1 MWLTISI
8 LVVTLIGIIYG
19 ASFLVDGSSAVAR
32 RFNISE
38 FIIGTL
44 IVGVGTSL
52 PELTVSLMGILNGS
66 SDIAIG
72 NVVGSNI
79 FNILGIL
86 GITALVFPINV
97 IKDSNKFDMI
107 FCIGVSMILTL
118 SVFIVGGGAL
128 TMFSGIGLLLLFG
141 VYTWV
146 SFSQSN
152 VGANKINDS
161 EETLWKSVVKII
173 GGLIVLILSCKYFV
187 DASVDIAKNIGLSEA
202 VISLTLIACGT
213 SLPELAASVVAAF
226 KKNTELAIG
235 NIIGSNIFNI
245 TVILGICSLV
255 SPLNSIGIT
264 IVDYIVMVVA
274 AIAVFLCTINGK
286 LSRLSGGLMLLSFI
300 AYTSFLILF

>member
-1 MWLTISI
+1 MWLTILI

-19 ASFLVDGSSAVAR
+19 ASFLVDGSSTVAR

-38 FIIGTL
+38 FVVGAL
-44 IVGVGTSL
+44 IVGVGTSF
-52 PELTVSLMGILNGS
+52 PELAVSLMGILNGS

-97 IKDSNKFDMI
+97 IKDNNKFDMI

-118 SVFIVGGGAL
+118 AVFVVGGGTL

-141 VYTWV
+141 LYTWV
-146 SFSQSN
+146 SFTQNN
-152 VGANKINDS
+152 VSANVVNNS
-161 EETLWKSVVKII
+161 EESIWKSVVKII

-187 DASVDIAKNIGLSEA
+187 DASVDIAKSIGLSEA

-274 AIAVFLCTINGK
+274 AILVFVCSTNGK
-286 LSRLSGGLMLLSFI
+286 INRLSGGLMLLSFI

>member
-1 MWLTISI
+1 MWLTILI

-32 RFNISE
+32 IFNISE
-38 FIIGTL
+38 FIIGAL

-52 PELTVSLMGILNGS
+52 PELTVSLIGILNGS

-97 IKDSNKFDMI
+97 DKSETKFDMI
-107 FCIGVSMILTL
+107 FCIGVSMLLTL
-118 SVFIVGGGAL
+118 AVFIVGGGTL

-152 VGANKINDS
+152 VGVNKINDS

-173 GGLIVLILSCKYFV
+173 GGLIILILSCKYFV
-187 DASVDIAKNIGLSEA
+187 DASVDIAKSIGLSEA

-226 KKNTELAIG
+226 KKNTDLALG

-255 SPLNSIGIT
+255 SPLDSIGIG
-264 IVDYIVMVVA
+264 IMDYLIMIVA
-274 AIAVFLCTINGK
+274 AIAVFVCSVNG
-286 LSRLSGGLMLLSFI
+286 RIGRISGGLMLLSFI
-300 AYTSFLILF
+300 AYTCWLIFF